1 MRFVRKKVASV
12 ALAVG
17 LVCSGN
23 ALAFPT
29 IDYPEIPPSVLENI
43 RKVKQHGELI
53 ATYTTWIDQN
63 VNTYLMRIE
72 STLGISFMKN
82 NKTLKLNESLHNLKV
97 QEQSQPLTNVCG
109 IIAKRPTATSNTGNA
124 QKTANE
130 ADNYAYNSVASY
142 SLNTKDRSASDRKV
156 KIISSDSERNINT
169 QAGRV
174 AEFNSKIVN
183 NYKELKPGFSD
194 IELSDSERIEALQ
207 AQIEAPMS
215 TQGDY
220 MMNPNAFLNY
230 SQKEE
235 EAMKDF
241 VNLVIPPYVNP
252 NAYAKAGDDD
262 ELIKDLSQQVKRS
275 ALHSVLSN
283 NVAERIPNDEGVS
296 KLALLNETDKY
307 YWKGEDSSGGV
318 EDTFVTRLN
327 TEVLTMTSTPIMREQ
342 ALMMATRIQYAIDEY
357 KQNLEKEYMLANE
370 IIEKTNG

>member
-1 MRFVRKKVASV
+1 
-12 ALAVG
+12 
-17 LVCSGN
+17 GN

-97 QEQSQPLTNVCG
+97 QEQSQPLQNVCT
-109 IIAKRPTATSNTGNA
+109 IIAKRPTATSTTGNA
-124 QKTANE
+124 QKTASE

-142 SLNTKDRSASDRKV
+142 SLNTKERSASDRKV
-156 KIISSDSERNINT
+156 KIISFDEERKVDT
-169 QAGRV
+169 QSGRV

-183 NYKELKPGFSD
+183 NFKELKPGFSD
-194 IELSDSERIEALQ
+194 INLSEAERIEALQ

-230 SQKEE
+230 SPEE
-235 EAMKDF
+235 EQAMKDF

-283 NVAERIPNDEGVS
+283 NVAERIPNDDGVS

-307 YWKGEDSSGGV
+307 YWKGEDASGGV

-342 ALMMATRIQYAIDEY
+342 TLMMATRIQYAIDEY

>member
-12 ALAVG
+12 ALAVA

-43 RKVKQHGELI
+43 RKVKEHGELI

-63 VNTYLMRIE
+63 VNTYLLRIE
-72 STLGISFMKN
+72 STFGISFMKN
-82 NKTLKLNESLHNLKV
+82 NKTLKLNESLHNLKA
-97 QEQSQPLTNVCG
+97 QEQSQPLQNVCS
-109 IIAKRPTATSNTGNA
+109 IIAKRPTATSTTGNA
-124 QKTANE
+124 QKTATE

-142 SLNTKDRSASDRKV
+142 SLNTKERSSSERKV
-156 KIISSDSERNINT
+156 KIISSDEERKVDT
-169 QAGRV
+169 QSGRV

-183 NYKELKPGFSD
+183 NFKELKPGFSD
-194 IELSDSERIEALQ
+194 INLSESERYEALQ

-230 SQKEE
+230 SAEE
-235 EAMKDF
+235 EQAMKDF

-283 NVAERIPNDEGVS
+283 NVAERIPNDDGVS
-296 KLALLNETDKY
+296 KLSLLNETDKY

-342 ALMMATRIQYAIDEY
+342 TLMMATRIQYAIDEY
-357 KQNLEKEYMLANE
+357 RQNLEKEYMLANE
-370 IIEKTNG
+370 IIDKTNG